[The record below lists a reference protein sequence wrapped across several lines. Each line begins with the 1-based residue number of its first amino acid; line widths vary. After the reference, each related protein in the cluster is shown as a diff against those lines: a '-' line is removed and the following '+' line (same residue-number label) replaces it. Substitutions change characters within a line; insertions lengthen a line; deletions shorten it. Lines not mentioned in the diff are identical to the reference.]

1 MKIVLSII
9 VFVALML
16 FVGRT
21 TISVSPFSVHMERPW
36 IVAGIIM
43 LALSLEIFQY
53 DSYCQGKKDMR
64 KERSNRGMGKR

>member
-21 TISVSPFSVHMERPW
+21 TICVSPFSIHMDRPW
-36 IVAGIIM
+36 IVEGIILLV
-43 LALSLEIFQY
+43 LAIEAIQY
-53 DSYCQGKKDMR
+53 DSYCKGSQKVR
-64 KERSNRGMGKR
+64 NELLNKEG

>member
-21 TISVSPFSVHMERPW
+21 TISVSPFSIHMERPW
-36 IVAGIIM
+36 IVVGIILLV
-43 LALSLEIFQY
+43 LAIGAIQY
-53 DSYCQGKKDMR
+53 DSYCKGSQKVR
-64 KERSNRGMGKR
+64 NELLNKEG

>member
-21 TISVSPFSVHMERPW
+21 TISVSPFSIHMERPW
-36 IVAGIIM
+36 IVVGIILLV
-43 LALSLEIFQY
+43 LAIGQFSMTPIVKVARKLEMNF
-53 DSYCQGKKDMR
+53 
-64 KERSNRGMGKR
+64 